1 MNKKIEKILKQIATN
16 GHAVLDFNSIKERNS
31 YEKTLKTFEEIGFNI
46 LQHDDFLFEIQT
58 QK

>member
-1 MNKKIEKILKQIATN
+1 MTKKMEKVLKQIATN

-31 YEKTLKTFEEIGFNI
+31 YEKTLDKLQKIGFNI

-58 QK
+58 YK